1 MKITIMKGDDRDV
14 NKHTSVGGRGG
25 NGEAEEE
32 VNNKDKRKE
41 KKKVDKNRN
50 VNKGEI
56 KRSGGEEEGKERN

>member
-32 VNNKDKRKE
+32 VNNKDKREE
-41 KKKVDKNRN
+41 KK
-50 VNKGEI
+50 
-56 KRSGGEEEGKERN
+56 SG